1 MLWIKSGIENP
12 SKSEVIGRCG
22 GDEKSKWPHI
32 FDSTITCTTNA
43 DTFPID
49 LYAYWDDNA
58 VVAETFKVTP
68 EVCSILT
75 NVCILQSL
83 FISQSQIRYQQYELE
98 QEFLMAHLKFHK
110 ILIG

>member
-1 MLWIKSGIENP
+1 MVLFYMHT
-12 SKSEVIGRCG
+12 
-22 GDEKSKWPHI
+22 GDS
-32 FDSTITCTTNA
+32 
-43 DTFPID
+43 
-49 LYAYWDDNA
+49 NA